1 MPPKTA
7 PLAALSSLSNDSN
20 EASLPAFDDLEK
32 NLFLAMFLSLKSKPD
47 IDWEKTAS
55 KVSLKNA
62 DTCKTRYGQI
72 CRKYGIQTYNQIF
85 GKHGAAATSSKGKTT
100 GKASV
105 TLDSAG
111 IRKATGRVGSKGQ
124 YTIPKTEIEVEDDLE
139 NGIIKDEKVK
149 AEK

>member
-7 PLAALSSLSNDSN
+7 PLAAFSSSSDDSC

-32 NLFLAMFLSLKSKPD
+32 NLFLAMFLSLNSKPD
-47 IDWEKTAS
+47 INWETTAS

-72 CRKYGIQTYNQIF
+72 CRKHGIRTYNQIF
-85 GKHGAAATSSKGKTT
+85 AKHRAAATSSKGKTT

-111 IRKATGRVGSKGQ
+111 VRKATGRVGSKGQ
-124 YTIPKTEIEVEDDLE
+124 YAVPKLEIEVEDDLKK
-139 NGIIKDEKVK
+139 GVIKDEGVK